1 MFIEVFELP
10 WWSKRDVDGY
20 AEEASRLIFKF
31 FLVSST
37 EEEKG

>member
-10 WWSKRDVDGY
+10 WSKIEADGC
-20 AEEASRLIFKF
+20 AEEASRLRFKF

-37 EEEKG
+37 EEEKC

>member
-10 WWSKRDVDGY
+10 WSKRDVGGC
-20 AEEASRLIFKF
+20 AGEASILRFKF